1 MKKPIY
7 FFILVLTST
16 LFHGCL
22 VSERINYTIDLKT
35 ATTGKVTVNFLN
47 IKSNAIGKREFEQD
61 KKHLFKFTLK
71 SKSFITQLKA
81 EGKFVKYRSLS
92 VKNNQLNGKVIY
104 DFKDVKKVEGIRF
117 EDGFYYLT
125 MALDDS
131 LISTNGKLI
140 ISKDYKRILWDKN
153 YKQLK
158 FEMYSNGFD
167 DNVYKELAQ
176 YYKKK

>member
-1 MKKPIY
+1 MKKTFY
-7 FFILVLTST
+7 YLILAFSITVLS
-16 LFHGCL
+16 GCL
-22 VSERINYTIDLKT
+22 VSERISYTVDLET
-35 ATTGKVTVNFLN
+35 PVTGKVTVNFLN

-61 KKHLFKFTLK
+61 KKNLFEFALK
-71 SKSFITQLKA
+71 SKNLVTQLKS
-81 EGKFVKYRSLS
+81 EGKFVMHRSLF

-104 DFKDVKKVEGIRF
+104 NFKDIKKVEGIRF

-140 ISKDYKRILWDKN
+140 VSKEYKRILWDKHF
-153 YKQLK
+153 KKLK
-158 FEMYSNGFD
+158 FEMYSSGF
-167 DNVYKELAQ
+167 NNKTFKGLAS